1 MIENERYEVVKTND
15 KYGVIDT
22 LYDISIINH
31 IHETQAKRV
40 VDNLNRLN
48 NEKDII
54 TDDYTDLHEK
64 FDELQTKWLRLS
76 DEFATIYTEN
86 VDLRKENFGFRE
98 QIKEFERMP
107 LININKKPLEEI
119 RHENKFD
126 MILDFW
132 NWLGEQGL
140 AYESLYYGDPADVED
155 LIQTYLKGERWVRRR
170 ESTINDATNI

>member
-1 MIENERYEVVKTND
+1 MVENERYEVVKTTD
-15 KYGVIDT
+15 KYGVTDT
-22 LYDISIINH
+22 LYNISIINH
-31 IHETQAKRV
+31 IHQTQAKRIA
-40 VDNLNRLN
+40 DNLNRLN
-48 NEKDII
+48 DEKDII
-54 TDDYTDLHEK
+54 TDDYTDLQEK
-64 FDELQTKWLRLS
+64 YDELETKWLRLS
-76 DEFATIYTEN
+76 TVFSTIYTEN
-86 VDLRKENFGFRE
+86 VDLRKENFGLRE

-126 MILDFW
+126 MLLDFW

>member
-15 KYGVIDT
+15 KYGVTDT

-86 VDLRKENFGFRE
+86 VDLRKENFGLRE
-98 QIKEFERMP
+98 QIETTIK
-107 LININKKPLEEI
+107 
-119 RHENKFD
+119 
-126 MILDFW
+126 
-132 NWLGEQGL
+132 LGE
-140 AYESLYYGDPADVED
+140 
-155 LIQTYLKGERWVRRR
+155 
-170 ESTINDATNI
+170 